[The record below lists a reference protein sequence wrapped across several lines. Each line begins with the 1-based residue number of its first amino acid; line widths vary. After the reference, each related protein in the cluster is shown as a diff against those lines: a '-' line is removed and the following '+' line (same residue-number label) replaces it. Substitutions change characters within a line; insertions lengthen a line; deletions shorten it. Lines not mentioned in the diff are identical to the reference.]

1 MPRKMKL
8 PKIGVNM
15 TEAVIGT
22 WLVKVGDRI
31 QEGSPICDAETDKA
45 SQEILATDSG
55 IVAELLFDE
64 GETVQTYEDLLVL
77 IDEGEVYE
85 KECVEVGFQNTIAM
99 KEIPVKEQDKKNPVS
114 ASDKTTFSVQAALDR
129 VRISPLARKL
139 AEKAGLDIGMITPST
154 PGGRI
159 VAKDVRAY
167 QTMKSTVSSM
177 SKTETSLALQ
187 TPVEEILEQQ
197 PMSALRRTIATRMQQ
212 SAQEKPTV
220 GLTLTAD
227 ATALL
232 ALRAKYMEEDIKVS
246 IDALMVKIVAQA
258 LSRYRN
264 INTVLEGNEIIV
276 KKPVHIGVAVDTE
289 RGLIVPVIKNADQK
303 IIAEIGAELS
313 TLAAAAKKSK
323 LSPEKMQGGTFTIT
337 NLGMFGIEQFTPI
350 INPPE
355 CGILALGAVQSRFV
369 PDENDLPVLKKVF
382 QMTLV
387 FDHRIVDGAPAARF
401 LYQIKKYVENP
412 ELML

>member
-1 MPRKMKL
+1 MKL

-22 WLVKVGDRI
+22 WLVNEGDRVE
-31 QEGSPICDAETDKA
+31 EGSPICDAETDKA

-77 IDEGEVYE
+77 IDEGEVYQ
-85 KECVEVGFQNTIAM
+85 KECLEKGFQKTIKIEEM
-99 KEIPVKEQDKKNPVS
+99 PVNEQDKKNRLS
-114 ASDKTTFSVQAALDR
+114 ASDKTTFSVPVTSGR
-129 VRISPLARKL
+129 VRISPLARKI
-139 AEKAGLDIGMITPST
+139 AEQAGVDIGMITPST

-167 QTMKSTVSSM
+167 QTLKSTVFSM
-177 SKTETSLALQ
+177 SKAETALALQ
-187 TPVEEILEQQ
+187 TPAEEILEQQ
-197 PMSALRRTIATRMQQ
+197 SMSALRRTIATRMQQ
-212 SAQEKPTV
+212 SAQEKPAV

-232 ALRAKYMEEDIKVS
+232 ALRAKYKEEDIKVS
-246 IDALMVKIVAQA
+246 FDALMVKIVAQA

-289 RGLIVPVIKNADQK
+289 RGLIVPVIKNADWKK
-303 IIAEIGAELS
+303 IVEIGAELS
-313 TLAAAAKKSK
+313 ALAAAAKESK
-323 LSPEKMQGGTFTIT
+323 ISAENMQGGTFTIT

-355 CGILALGAVQSRFV
+355 CAILALGAVQSCFV
-369 PDENDLPVLKKVF
+369 PDEDNLPVLKKVF